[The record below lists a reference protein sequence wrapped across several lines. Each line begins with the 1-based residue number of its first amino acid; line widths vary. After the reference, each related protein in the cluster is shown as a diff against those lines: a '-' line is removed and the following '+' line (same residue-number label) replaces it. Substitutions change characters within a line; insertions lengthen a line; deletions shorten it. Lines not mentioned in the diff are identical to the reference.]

1 MNLLAKTPLGYQ
13 ACTKSTLELPMPTT
27 LSLRALVGAA
37 VLLAPSVAR
46 AATFSFGDDWSGSV
60 NPHAG
65 YTYGMAANTTA
76 PVTAFTLAT
85 APLTGVEAW
94 SVPGLPWV
102 TKNTTGSD
110 IAGGSANYLAA
121 PTHFLGAHPGPSGE
135 YAVISYALP
144 LTGTLGFTADFNS
157 QDNAGA
163 TTDVHIFLDGTELF
177 SGNVIGIGSTLSY
190 ATPGGGLAVTAGDV
204 LEVRLGTGGGAYFND
219 TTGVKVEGNIT
230 AVPEPAETATWFAAA
245 LVAGGLWLRRQRR

>member
-1 MNLLAKTPLGYQ
+1 
-13 ACTKSTLELPMPTT
+13 MPPS
-27 LSLRALVGAA
+27 LSLRSLLGAA
-37 VLLAPSVAR
+37 VLLAPSIAR

-60 NPHAG
+60 NPHGG
-65 YTYGMAANTTA
+65 YTYGMAASTTA

-85 APLTGVEAW
+85 TPVAGLEAW

-110 IAGGSANYLAA
+110 IANSTANYLAA
-121 PTHFLGAHPGPSGE
+121 PTHFLGAHPGPGGE

-144 LTGTLGFTADFNS
+144 LTGSLGFTADFSS
-157 QDNAGA
+157 QDSAGA
-163 TTDVHIFLDGTELF
+163 TTDVHVFLDGTELF
-177 SGNVIGIGSTLSY
+177 SGNISGIGSTLSY
-190 ATPGGGLAVTAGDV
+190 ATPGGGLAVTAGGV
-204 LEVRLGTGGGAYFND
+204 LEVRVGFGGASYFND

-230 AVPEPAETATWFAAA
+230 AVPEPAETATWVAAA